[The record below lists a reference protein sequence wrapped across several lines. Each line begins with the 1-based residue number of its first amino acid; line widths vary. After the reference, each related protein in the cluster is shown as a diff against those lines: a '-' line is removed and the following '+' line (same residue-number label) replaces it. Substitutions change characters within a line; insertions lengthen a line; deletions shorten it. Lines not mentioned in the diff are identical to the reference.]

1 MLGLRLGIVFGP
13 GRGRIGF
20 MDIITSLFEDAV
32 LGKMVVV
39 PKGDTKLTLQYV
51 KEAANVLWFGLNVK
65 RYEDC
70 IFNTCDEAVSLRAL
84 VEYVREQLP
93 EVQIEV
99 ELGDETPR
107 VLVDA
112 SRIRRELNYRPMY
125 TVKDGVVDYINYLK
139 STLKK

>member
-1 MLGLRLGIVFGP
+1 
-13 GRGRIGF
+13 

-125 TVKDGVVDYINYLK
+125 TVKD
-139 STLKK
+139 